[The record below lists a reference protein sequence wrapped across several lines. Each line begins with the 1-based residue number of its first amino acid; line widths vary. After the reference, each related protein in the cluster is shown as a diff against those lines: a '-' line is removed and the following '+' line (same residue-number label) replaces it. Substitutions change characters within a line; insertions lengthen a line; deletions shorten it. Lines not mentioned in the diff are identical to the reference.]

1 MIGAALEPRAGR
13 WRRAVVLCGIAWRES
28 RTARRRLLLY
38 MSSISLGVAALVAI
52 DSFSENVIQ
61 SVHEQSKALLGGDVS
76 SSRQTART
84 KTVDS
89 LLDSLGHNGVPFATS
104 TNFTS
109 MALVTRTGGTRLV
122 QVHAVSPDYPF
133 YGKIVTAPVA
143 AWSDLQAAHNIIVDP
158 SLLVSLDGQIG
169 DTVALG
175 SAKFVVTGTLRSVPG
190 DVGISAAIGPRVY
203 IPERFVDETQL
214 VVFGSRAE
222 YETLFKIP
230 SRLSVDLF
238 IARYGRRLQQGSQ
251 GGNIRAAGYN
261 ESRLAGAIDE
271 LHDYL
276 AVVGLVALLLG
287 GIGVAS
293 GVHAFAMRKIDPVA
307 ILRCLGATSWQVL
320 GIYTLQAAIMGLIGA
335 AGGVA
340 LGVVIQFMFPRVL
353 RDFLPVDVELHLA
366 PSAMLLG
373 LGIGVWVALLFALRP
388 LVALRRVSPLQA
400 LRREPD
406 ADALK
411 RSRVDPLR
419 VTLSAA
425 IAVSVLELG
434 LSRANTFQRGIGF
447 TLAIGGAIGILFL
460 SATLLS
466 WVARRAI
473 RPSWPFPIRQGIAS
487 LYRPGNQTRAVV
499 LALGFGVFLMG
510 TLYQVQSN
518 ILRSLGVRLDQ
529 ARANVVFFDVQ
540 DGQRLGIDSIIRA
553 GHNELIDQTPIVPM
567 RLASI
572 NGKSAADFLAE
583 WERSRPNGGRGGRG
597 GSAKGEDK
605 SGGRPRGPRPWMLRR
620 EFRSTYRDSL
630 TESEHLV
637 SGAWFSPNR
646 KDSLGEV
653 SLDTG
658 IVADMG
664 VKLGDTITWNV
675 QGVMVPTVVTS
686 TRAVRWQSFSP
697 NFFAVF
703 DTKSLEKAPKQF
715 AILVRAPNETAIA
728 HLQRDV
734 VTGYPS
740 VSSLDL
746 SLVQRTVTNVL
757 GKVTMAVRFLALI
770 SLALGIPVLFSAVAA
785 TRRERLREGVL
796 LKTLGATRRQI
807 GRIMLAEYA
816 LLGTLGAV
824 TGLVLSTL
832 ASWSLIHWIFRSSF
846 VPAFAPASVV
856 AGAMIALAVAIG
868 LLTGRDVFAET
879 PMAALREN

>member
-1 MIGAALEPRAGR
+1 MTDAELAPRAGW
-13 WRRAVVLCGIAWRES
+13 WRRAVVLSGIAWRES

-76 SSRQTART
+76 SSRQSVRPPA
-84 KTVDS
+84 VDS
-89 LLDSLGHNGVPFATS
+89 LLDSLSRHGVPSATA
-104 TNFTS
+104 TNFSS
-109 MALVTRTGGTRLV
+109 MALIPRTGGTRLV

-133 YGKIVTAPVA
+133 YGTIITAPAA
-143 AWSDLQAAHNIIVDP
+143 AWSQLHGGRNIIVDP
-158 SLLVSLDGQIG
+158 SLLVSLDAQIG

-203 IPERFVDETQL
+203 IPERYVADTKL
-214 VVFGSRAE
+214 LVFGSRAE
-222 YETLFKIP
+222 YETLFKVPAKIGAN
-230 SRLSVDLF
+230 LF
-238 IARYGRRLQQGSQ
+238 IARYGKRLQQDSP
-251 GGNIRAAGYN
+251 GGNTRAAGYN
-261 ESRLAGAIDE
+261 ESRLASAIDE

-276 AVVGLVALLLG
+276 AIVGLVALLLG

-320 GIYTLQAAIMGLIGA
+320 AIYTLQAAIMGLIGA
-335 AGGVA
+335 AAGVA
-340 LGVVIQFMFPRVL
+340 LGVGIQFMFPQVVK
-353 RDFLPVDVELHLA
+353 DFLPVDVTVHLA

-373 LGIGVWVALLFALRP
+373 LAIGVWVALLFALRP
-388 LVALRRVSPLQA
+388 LVALRLVSPLQA

-406 ADALK
+406 AAALR
-411 RSRVDPLR
+411 RSRLDPLR
-419 VTLSAA
+419 LTLSFA
-425 IAVSVLELG
+425 IAASVLELG
-434 LSRANTFQRGIGF
+434 LSRANTIQRGIGF
-447 TLAIGGAIGILFL
+447 TLAIAGAIGVLYAGA
-460 SATLLS
+460 SGLS
-466 WVARRAI
+466 WAARRAL
-473 RPSWPFPIRQGIAS
+473 RPSWPFPLRQGIAS

-518 ILRSLGVRLDQ
+518 ILRSLGIRMDQ

-540 DGQRLGIDSIIRA
+540 DNQRLGIDSIIRSA
-553 GHNELIDQTPIVPM
+553 HYELIDETPIVPM
-567 RLASI
+567 RIASI
-572 NGKSAADFLAE
+572 NGRSASDLLAE
-583 WERSRPNGGRGGRG
+583 AERNRPAPGNGGRRGRAG
-597 GSAKGEDK
+597 RRGE
-605 SGGRPRGPRPWMLRR
+605 GRARGPRPWMLRR
-620 EFRSTYRDSL
+620 EFRSTYRDTL
-630 TESEHLV
+630 TESEHLT
-637 SGAWFSPNR
+637 SGKWFSSSR
-646 KDSLGEV
+646 RDSLGQV

-658 IVADMG
+658 IVNEMG

-675 QGVMVPTVVTS
+675 QGVMVPTIVTS
-686 TRAVRWQSFSP
+686 TRAVKWQSFTP

-703 DTKSLEKAPKQF
+703 DPRSLDKAPKQF
-715 AILVRAPNETAIA
+715 AILVRAPDETAIA

-734 VTGYPS
+734 VSGYPS

-757 GKVTMAVRFLALI
+757 NKVTMAIRFLALI
-770 SLALGIPVLFSAVAA
+770 SLALGVPVLFSAVAA

-807 GRIMLAEYA
+807 ARIMLAEYA
-816 LLGTLGAV
+816 LLGALGAA

-832 ASWSLIHWIFRSSF
+832 ASWSLIHWIFRFSF
-846 VPAFAPASVV
+846 VPAFAPASIV